1 MNDER
6 SLTSKETG
14 GLRNRRGRNIK
25 YTCDARLS
33 RGVSRYA
40 EIGGDSL
47 LYWKK
52 GQVLVNQELLVTADS
67 PPWDLHVILLA

>member
-1 MNDER
+1 MA
-6 SLTSKETG
+6 S
-14 GLRNRRGRNIK
+14 
-25 YTCDARLS
+25 
-33 RGVSRYA
+33 

-52 GQVLVNQELLVTADS
+52 GGAGFGLNQELLVTADS